1 MSQTEE
7 NSALAVR
14 ARRELRATADDVF
27 DALVDPEKQRVWLS
41 PLGPDEGGVQTSV
54 DLRVGGVWEAS
65 FRPNP
70 ETQVH
75 DVQTYIQIERPH
87 RLITDVVS
95 ESAIGGQPMPTLTSR
110 IDIMLAP
117 TDSGTIMT
125 AEQTGFPNAEMR
137 DFFEVAVWP
146 SAFDRIES
154 YLARH

>member
-1 MSQTEE
+1 MSQTEQ
-7 NSALAVR
+7 NRALAVR
-14 ARRELRATADDVF
+14 AQRELRATADEIF
-27 DALVDPEKQRVWLS
+27 DALVDPEKQRGWLS
-41 PLGPDEGGVQTSV
+41 PLGAEEGDVQTSV

-75 DVQTYIQIERPH
+75 DVQTYVHIDRPH

-95 ESAIGGQPMPTLTSR
+95 ESAIGGQSMPTVTSR
-110 IDIMLAP
+110 IDIVLSP
-117 TDSGTIMT
+117 TDSGTLAT
-125 AEQTGFPNAEMR
+125 AEQTGFPSAEIR

-154 YLARH
+154 YLMNR